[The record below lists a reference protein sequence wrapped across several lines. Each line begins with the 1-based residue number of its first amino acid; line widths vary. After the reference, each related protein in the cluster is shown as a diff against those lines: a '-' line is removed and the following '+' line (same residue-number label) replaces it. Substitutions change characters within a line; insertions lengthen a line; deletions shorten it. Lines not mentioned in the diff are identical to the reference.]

1 MEKTKF
7 FEELK
12 ETLELDG
19 EINEDTSICLS
30 SLAILSLI
38 VFIDENFGKQIKAA
52 ELKNVGVVNDII
64 ILIGTENI
72 EN

>member
-1 MEKTKF
+1 MNKAKF

-19 EINEDTSICLS
+19 EINEKTPVNLT

-38 VFIDENFGKQIKAA
+38 VFIDENFDKQISAT
-52 ELKNVGVVNDII
+52 ELKKVASVRDLIK
-64 ILIGTENI
+64 LIGPGNI
-72 EN
+72 V

>member
-1 MEKTKF
+1 MKKAKF

-19 EINEDTSICLS
+19 EINEKTPINVT

-38 VFIDENFGKQIKAA
+38 VFIDENFDKQISAT
-52 ELKNVGVVNDII
+52 ELKKVACVNDLIM
-64 ILIGTENI
+64 LIGPGNI
-72 EN
+72 V